1 MNNLLEF
8 TKACES
14 KIRDYLPD
22 EYKTAEITV
31 NDVVKMNDIHMTG
44 LTVRLKNA
52 SIGPTMYLDDFFA
65 RYQDGE
71 DIDILYR
78 EIAVCILDAYKV
90 DTETTKAKI
99 NELSDYQKMK
109 KHLRMVVCDPESNQE
124 LLKGLVTKGFGDY
137 VVLYKLVI
145 AHENN
150 IGTINVVQ
158 NMLDVWGVTP
168 EQLHADAE
176 EAMKMNVPCLY
187 RIQDMASV
195 LIADMLLH
203 EMPPYFELPAPV
215 NLFERTLEAEKDDLM
230 FVLTAKDKMFSA
242 ALMFIPELL
251 KKAADVLGESYYV
264 LPSSIHEVIL
274 LRRSVTELN
283 NVCVAD
289 LVQCVRDIN
298 NTDVPTSEI
307 LSDKVLYYDKEQ
319 ETLTT
324 VKTA

>member
-1 MNNLLEF
+1 MKNLLEF
-8 TKACES
+8 TKECEG

-22 EYKTAEITV
+22 EYKTAEIIV

-44 LTVRLKNA
+44 LTVRLKDA
-52 SIGPTMYLDDFFA
+52 LIGPTLYLDDFFA

-78 EIAVCILDAYKV
+78 EIAVCILDAYKI

-109 KHLRMVVCDPESNQE
+109 KHLRMVVCDPELNNE
-124 LLKGLVTKGFGDY
+124 LLNGLVTKGFGDY

-145 AHENN
+145 GHENN
-150 IGTINVVQ
+150 IGTINVGQ

-187 RIQDMASV
+187 SLQDMVSE
-195 LIADMLLH
+195 LMKDMLPF
-203 EMPPYFELPAPV
+203 EMVVPPV
-215 NLFERTLEAEKDDLM
+215 NLFEQSLGNQQCEPC
-230 FVLTAKDKMFSA
+230 FVLTAKDDKMYSA

-264 LPSSIHEVIL
+264 LPSSIHEVLL
-274 LRRSVTELN
+274 LRKSVAELN
-283 NVCVAD
+283 ESSVAD
-289 LVQCVRDIN
+289 LVQMVRDIN
-298 NTDVPTSEI
+298 HTEVSPIEI

-319 ETLTT
+319 GTL
-324 VKTA
+324 VTAMTA